1 MGGKGFRWLI
11 ISLNFQFQ
19 IDNIVT
25 TEKSF
30 YNNKKIQIQMSLS
43 ASKMKQG
50 GMTTLELQAQNI
62 VKDDD
67 SDDVQVTDEA
77 KYNALVESRKNRR
90 AVSNNYKKQ
99 FR

>member
-1 MGGKGFRWLI
+1 
-11 ISLNFQFQ
+11 
-19 IDNIVT
+19 
-25 TEKSF
+25 
-30 YNNKKIQIQMSLS
+30 
-43 ASKMKQG
+43 MKQG

-99 FR
+99 FRQPYLNFE

>member
-1 MGGKGFRWLI
+1 
-11 ISLNFQFQ
+11 
-19 IDNIVT
+19 
-25 TEKSF
+25 
-30 YNNKKIQIQMSLS
+30 MSLS

-67 SDDVQVTDEA
+67 SDDNVQVTDEA

-90 AVSNNYKKQ
+90 AVSFQSTHFSISEKWLQHLN
-99 FR
+99 FE

>member
-1 MGGKGFRWLI
+1 
-11 ISLNFQFQ
+11 
-19 IDNIVT
+19 
-25 TEKSF
+25 
-30 YNNKKIQIQMSLS
+30 MSLS
-43 ASKMKQG
+43 ASKIKQG

-90 AVSNNYKKQ
+90 AVSDY
-99 FR
+99 F

>member
-1 MGGKGFRWLI
+1 
-11 ISLNFQFQ
+11 
-19 IDNIVT
+19 
-25 TEKSF
+25 
-30 YNNKKIQIQMSLS
+30 MSLS
-43 ASKMKQG
+43 ASKIKQG

-90 AVSNNYKKQ
+90 AVSDNFLNKEKTRQ
-99 FR
+99 QHLNFE

>member
-1 MGGKGFRWLI
+1 
-11 ISLNFQFQ
+11 
-19 IDNIVT
+19 
-25 TEKSF
+25 
-30 YNNKKIQIQMSLS
+30 MSLS

-67 SDDVQVTDEA
+67 SDDNVQVTDEA

-90 AVSNNYKKQ
+90 AGECLYDFLERQVKE
-99 FR
+99 

>member
-1 MGGKGFRWLI
+1 
-11 ISLNFQFQ
+11 
-19 IDNIVT
+19 
-25 TEKSF
+25 
-30 YNNKKIQIQMSLS
+30 MSLS
-43 ASKMKQG
+43 ASKIKQG

-90 AVSNNYKKQ
+90 AVSDN
-99 FR
+99 F

>member
-1 MGGKGFRWLI
+1 
-11 ISLNFQFQ
+11 
-19 IDNIVT
+19 
-25 TEKSF
+25 
-30 YNNKKIQIQMSLS
+30 MSLS

-67 SDDVQVTDEA
+67 SDDNVQVTDEA

-90 AVSNNYKKQ
+90 AVSFQSTRFSISEKRLQHLN
-99 FR
+99 FE